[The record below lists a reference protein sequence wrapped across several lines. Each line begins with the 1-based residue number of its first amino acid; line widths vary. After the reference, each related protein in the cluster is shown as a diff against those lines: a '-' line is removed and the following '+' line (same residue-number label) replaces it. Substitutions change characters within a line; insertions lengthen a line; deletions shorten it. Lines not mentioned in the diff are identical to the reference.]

1 MKLVDILT
9 QAAELGVSDVHIT
22 VNTPPVYRLHGV
34 LYPLDH
40 PDFKGRLNLLGG
52 FEIKPLTPQ
61 QTDEMAR
68 EIMSREQYEKFNIQ
82 GELDF
87 SFSLPGSAR
96 VRVNAFRQRNSTAL
110 VMRLLNT
117 RIPTFKE
124 LGLPEILA
132 HLAKKPDGLVLVTG
146 PTGSGKSTTLAAM
159 IDLINREKRVHI
171 LTLEDP
177 IEYLHNHQLS
187 LVNQREIGTDTGS
200 FAIALRAA
208 LREDP
213 DVILVGEMRDLETI
227 SIAITA
233 AETGHLVLGTLHT
246 SSAAE
251 TIDRV
256 IDVFPPEQQQ
266 QIRVLLAN
274 TLQGIVAQQLIP
286 RSDRPGRVAAMEI
299 LVATPAIRNLIREG
313 KTFQILTQLQTGARH
328 GMQTL
333 DMSLRQL
340 YQKKIISRE
349 EVLHRAYDPESLLK
363 ALGG

>member
-1 MKLVDILT
+1 
-9 QAAELGVSDVHIT
+9 
-22 VNTPPVYRLHGV
+22 
-34 LYPLDH
+34 
-40 PDFKGRLNLLGG
+40 
-52 FEIKPLTPQ
+52 
-61 QTDEMAR
+61 
-68 EIMSREQYEKFNIQ
+68 
-82 GELDF
+82 
-87 SFSLPGSAR
+87 
-96 VRVNAFRQRNSTAL
+96 
-110 VMRLLNT
+110 
-117 RIPTFKE
+117 
-124 LGLPEILA
+124 
-132 HLAKKPDGLVLVTG
+132 
-146 PTGSGKSTTLAAM
+146 M

-313 KTFQILTQLQTGARH
+313 KTFQIQTQLQTGARH